1 MIEIHNRFTRE
12 QLDTSLRWAVKHGV
26 NDLVIESESPLWAKK
41 NGVTTPISNRQ
52 VSQEEVSQLLQD
64 LYLASGPDHLTKGKY
79 LKFAYEILINIDEKH
94 RFRVTATGVKSEF
107 NDNGIELI
115 FRPFPAMAPLPDEIG
130 LPREFVD
137 SFDSDFGV
145 VFVSGPTGSGKSTTI
160 ASTLT
165 ERILSKKERILTIE
179 DPIEFDLKNIPNR
192 IANVVQSEVP
202 MHLIDYETSTAN
214 SLRRS
219 PDIIFYSE
227 VREASVGQELLRVA
241 NTGHLVA
248 TTLHA
253 NTAEMTL
260 PRFVDM
266 FEFGQRPVI
275 TGDLIESVRGI
286 LNQRLFRTPDL
297 KSRTAVRSWVV
308 FSQSNRDEMY
318 DKYAEGSSFRLKQQV
333 AKAIK
338 DHGLS
343 FIDDLRAKFND
354 GQIAISDFS
363 RAIKSVGEP
372 KDLQIIDSK
381 LDEFMD
387 RGFIDDKDY
396 KYWKRNL

>member
-12 QLDTSLRWAVKHGV
+12 RLDTSLRWAVKHGV
-26 NDLVIESESPLWAKK
+26 NDLVIESESPLWAKR
-41 NGVTTPISNRQ
+41 NGVTTPVSNRP

-115 FRPFPAMAPLPDEIG
+115 FRPFPAMAPLPDELG

-308 FSQSNRDEMY
+308 FSQSSRDEMY

-343 FIDDLRAKFND
+343 FIDDLRAKFSD
-354 GQIAISDFS
+354 GQIAITDFA
-363 RAIKSVGEP
+363 RAIQSVGEP
-372 KDLQIIDSK
+372 KDLRIIGCK

-387 RGFIDDKDY
+387 RGFIDDNDY

>member
-1 MIEIHNRFTRE
+1 MIEIHNRFTRD
-12 QLDTSLRWAVKHGV
+12 QLDTSLKWAVKHAV
-26 NDLVIESESPLWAKK
+26 NDLIIESGSPLWAKK
-41 NGVTTPISNRQ
+41 NGVTSPVSNRP

-79 LKFAYEILINIDEKH
+79 LRFAYEILINIDEKH

-115 FRPFPAMAPLPDEIG
+115 FRPFPKMAPQPDEIG

-165 ERILSKKERILTIE
+165 ERILSKNERILTIE
-179 DPIEFDLKNIPNR
+179 DPIEFDFKNIPNR

-275 TGDLIESVRGI
+275 TGDLIESIRGI
-286 LNQRLFRTPDL
+286 LNQRLFRAPDL
-297 KSRTAVRSWVV
+297 TSRTAVRSWVV
-308 FSQSNRDEMY
+308 FSQSIRDEMY

-354 GQIAISDFS
+354 GQIAISDFA
-363 RAIKSVGEP
+363 RAIQSVGEP
-372 KDLQIIDSK
+372 KDLRIIGSK

-387 RGFIDDKDY
+387 RGFIDDNDY